1 MTFIL
6 KGYLAK
12 IERIIYNKESRIFD
26 DPLADYE
33 KTELHLRELVR
44 RLSDIHNQKLNAVPV
59 VYRNSNLK
67 VYRQTTR
74 H

>member
-1 MTFIL
+1 MQ
-6 KGYLAK
+6 GYLAK
-12 IERIIYNKESRIFD
+12 IERLVYSKESHIFD
-26 DPLADYE
+26 GPLLDYE

-59 VYRNSNLK
+59 VYRNNNLK
-67 VYRQTTR
+67 VYRHTAR

>member
-1 MTFIL
+1 MQ
-6 KGYLAK
+6 GYLAK
-12 IERIIYNKESRIFD
+12 IERLVYNKESHIFD
-26 DPLADYE
+26 DTLLDYE

-59 VYRNSNLK
+59 VYRNNNLK
-67 VYRQTTR
+67 VYRHTTR

>member
-1 MTFIL
+1 MQ
-6 KGYLAK
+6 GYLAK
-12 IERIIYNKESRIFD
+12 IERLVYSKESHIFD
-26 DPLADYE
+26 GPLLDYE

-59 VYRNSNLK
+59 VYRNNNLK
-67 VYRQTTR
+67 VYRHTTR